1 MKPIA
6 YLMVERNTQE
16 RYVQTNT
23 PTRAEKISHQPYPLY
38 HLEDGVRVY
47 NNREE
52 YLSESFDRTASHM
65 AGEYVS
71 YADTVI
77 KQMQDIS
84 PEDRL
89 CTHEEQEEWLRT
101 IRKTGY

>member
-1 MKPIA
+1 
-6 YLMVERNTQE
+6 MVERNN
-16 RYVQTNT
+16 QTT
-23 PTRAEKISHQPYPLY
+23 HFQTSIPTREEKISHEPYPLY
-38 HLEDGVRVY
+38 HLVDGVKVY

>member
-6 YLMVERNTQE
+6 YLMVERNN
-16 RYVQTNT
+16 QTT
-23 PTRAEKISHQPYPLY
+23 HFQTTVPTREEKISHHAIPLY
-38 HLEDGVRVY
+38 TKEED
-47 NNREE
+47 
-52 YLSESFDRTASHM
+52 SESFDRTASHM
-65 AGEYVS
+65 ASEYVS

-89 CTHEEQEEWLRT
+89 CTHEEQQEWLRNV
-101 IRKTGY
+101 RKTGY

>member
-6 YLMVERNTQE
+6 YLMVERNN
-16 RYVQTNT
+16 QTT
-23 PTRAEKISHQPYPLY
+23 HFQTSVPTREEKISHQPYPLY

-52 YLSESFDRTASHM
+52 CLSESFDRTASHM

-71 YADTVI
+71 Y
-77 KQMQDIS
+77 
-84 PEDRL
+84 
-89 CTHEEQEEWLRT
+89 EEQQEWLRNV
-101 IRKTGY
+101 RRTGY